1 MELIKALAWP
11 RRPSYLVGKG
21 PCMITTYNGGRK
33 DRGRIQKRG
42 ERGQSLVELAFALPV
57 LLLLMI
63 GIIEGAAL
71 VRDHMTLGNAV
82 REGARA
88 AALGRSTSA
97 ISNRLAQV
105 ASPLPLSAPNGSVTL
120 TWSTNN
126 GITWYPWPADMAS
139 SSTGAQINGVPSGS
153 MIRVDATSLHNSLT
167 GFIPYM
173 TKTIARFAVLR
184 REPN

>member
-1 MELIKALAWP
+1 MIKMFL
-11 RRPSYLVGKG
+11 
-21 PCMITTYNGGRK
+21 GGRNHA
-33 DRGRIQKRG
+33 GRFHNSG

-88 AALGRSTSA
+88 AALGRTSGA
-97 ISNRLAQV
+97 ISNRVAQV
-105 ASPLPLSAPNGSVTL
+105 ASPLPISAPNGSLIL

-126 GITWYPWPADMAS
+126 GSTWYPWPSDITS
-139 SSTGAQINGVPSGS
+139 SSSGSTINGVPAGA
-153 MIRVDATSLHNSLT
+153 MIRVDATARHTSLT
-167 GFIPYM
+167 GFIHYM
-173 TKTIARFAVLR
+173 NRTLARFAVLR